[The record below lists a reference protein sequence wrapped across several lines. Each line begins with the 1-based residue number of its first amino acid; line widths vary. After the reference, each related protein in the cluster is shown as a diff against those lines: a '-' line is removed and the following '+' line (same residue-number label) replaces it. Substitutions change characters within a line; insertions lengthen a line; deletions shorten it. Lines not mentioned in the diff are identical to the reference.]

1 MSPWFIVGVVA
12 FLAGTVLHRTLA
24 GKAYAILEEEPQRA
38 AWREAFTR
46 LRWGLLLP
54 PVVLIGLF
62 FVGVRLLPG
71 RVPLLS
77 ALFWLGLLAFV
88 AGNGVLTLRRLASA
102 GLPAP
107 ARRYWALSQVARWSG
122 LLGLFCGFFL
132 QMRV

>member
-1 MSPWFIVGVVA
+1 MNAWFIVGVVA

-24 GKAYAILEEEPQRA
+24 GKAYALLDADQRA
-38 AWREAFTR
+38 AWADAFHR
-46 LRWGLLLP
+46 VRWSLLLP

-62 FVGVRLLPG
+62 FVGVRLLPD

-77 ALFWLGLLAFV
+77 ALFWLGLLGFV
-88 AGNGVLTLRRLASA
+88 AGNAVLTLRRLAA
-102 GLPAP
+102 RGLPARS
-107 ARRYWALSQVARWSG
+107 RRYWALSQVARWGG